1 MSEDPETIGLR
12 PMVIDGRVQA
22 EHFEVVWRGLSIGRI
37 LKQPHTRHWWWGFY
51 VYGQNPKP
59 GDSGVAIDLRDSQ
72 ARFKLAWAKIR
83 PTLTEQDIAIAAQH
97 AESIAQQRQSERPQL
112 EVPLQVLDNLRA
124 APRRRLLKSG
134 IIEFNGGTID
144 CVIRNMSDT
153 GAALDVASPVG
164 IPSEFNLLQSGT
176 RSHQRCRVVWRKER
190 RIGVAFE

>member
-134 IIEFNGGTID
+134 IIEFNGGTHRLRHTKH
-144 CVIRNMSDT
+144 VRHGR
-153 GAALDVASPVG
+153 GARRGESGRHSVG
-164 IPSEFNLLQSGT
+164 IQSAP
-176 RSHQRCRVVWRKER
+176 VWNALASTMSS
-190 RIGVAFE
+190 GLA